1 VFCVRNKSPI
11 VYFFVA
17 GVAGLIL
24 VWIAGSPILHHKELD
39 ECTAAIGAAFFL
51 GDAIRAAF

>member
-1 VFCVRNKSPI
+1 

-24 VWIAGSPILHHKELD
+24 AWIAGSPILHHKVPD
-39 ECTAAIGAAFFL
+39 ECTAAIGAAFFFE
-51 GDAIRAAF
+51 DAIRVAL